1 MQIDL
6 VNASASFS
14 RLMRKL
20 LESMQLIDNFTDNV
34 IIYTN
39 SFQEHL
45 QFVQEL
51 LEGLRAANL
60 TAKTSKCVIGFQS
73 FECWDI

>member
-1 MQIDL
+1 MQ
-6 VNASASFS
+6 F
-14 RLMRKL
+14 
-20 LESMQLIDNFTDNV
+20 IDNFTDNV

-45 QFVQEL
+45 QFVQEF

-73 FECWDI
+73 LECLDI